1 MMLLLVDYKPRF
13 FYWEMVVFSRKLL
26 VLVASITL
34 PPVTSMMSRTLSL
47 ALIVTTCLVLPGPSI
62 FELTIVLQVLTARF
76 RPYLS
81 SGANTLDITTQS
93 VSLMS
98 IMLAQ
103 YMHAT
108 SLRSEGVIARKSA
121 TLFFVGSNIALVLLH
136 ARLIVGPLLAKTRAL
151 VAKVRSVGNGKDEPI
166 DDDDEPTKEKCV
178 VSPIEAIG
186 CKDDNDE
193 PVKASGSDQE
203 LLHVFHAKSPGS
215 VFAL

>member
-1 MMLLLVDYKPRF
+1 MI
-13 FYWEMVVFSRKLL
+13 VFSRKLL

-47 ALIVTTCLVLPGPSI
+47 ALIVTTCLVLPDPSI

-76 RPYLS
+76 RPYLL
-81 SGANTLDITTQS
+81 GDANTLDITTQS

-108 SLRSEGVIARKSA
+108 SLRSEGAIARKLA
-121 TLFFVGSNIALVLLH
+121 TLFFVGSNLALTLLH
-136 ARLIVGPLLAKTRAL
+136 ARLIAGPLLAEMQAL
-151 VAKVRSVGNGKDEPI
+151 VAKMRSVGNSKDEPI
-166 DDDDEPTKEKCV
+166 GDTDESTEEKCV
-178 VSPIEAIG
+178 VLPIDATG
-186 CKDDNDE
+186 CKDGNDK

-203 LLHVFHAKSPGS
+203 LFHVFHVDRSECR
-215 VFAL
+215 